1 MRVVSPTAFLDDT
14 QDAGTNRVAT
24 RFRQP
29 RKHMYR
35 LNWGLLSVGKSRTS
49 NPSRHGC
56 IFRPNVSGERRES
69 LCHCVTQQNHPDLAG
84 SSSIFT
90 ASHPQIL
97 HVTLNCHWT
106 SCRWALGAGGKIHI
120 LCRYPRGSVLH
131 WSENHSSLHLITP
144 HPPVFSSLRRRKG
157 HATLTVLILGLFR
170 LTVCL
175 TGRLPRWLTR

>member
-1 MRVVSPTAFLDDT
+1 MRVVSPTAFLGDT

-56 IFRPNVSGERRES
+56 IVRPNVSGERRER

-120 LCRYPRGSVLH
+120 LSRYPWGLCFTGLRITAPCTSSPLIRLCLVHYDAVRG
-131 WSENHSSLHLITP
+131 TQP
-144 HPPVFSSLRRRKG
+144 
-157 HATLTVLILGLFR
+157 
-170 LTVCL
+170 
-175 TGRLPRWLTR
+175 